1 MFAHLFT
8 AILSTD
14 ATAVLRQENQ
24 KQQKSV
30 KGPKTDRT
38 AAIAKA
44 RQQSEF
50 SVLEF
55 QKMWVNLCCL

>member
-14 ATAVLRQENQ
+14 ATPVGPFLRQENQ

-44 RQQSEF
+44 RQQSKF
-50 SVLEF
+50 SVL
-55 QKMWVNLCCL
+55 NC

>member
-14 ATAVLRQENQ
+14 ATPVGPFLRQENQ

-50 SVLEF
+50 SVL
-55 QKMWVNLCCL
+55 NC